1 MAPRELAIGIGDAC
15 VVEADHVMEYG
26 HIVSIDGETQT
37 APEGMPRVLRR
48 ATMQDQTMAGE
59 NQLFSKTALRLCQ
72 EKINEHQLDMRL
84 VRVHYSLDRSHL
96 TVTFTAD
103 ERVDF
108 RQLIHDLAAETHARV
123 EMRQIGARDEAA
135 ICGGLA
141 SCGRVLC
148 CAVWLREFDNI
159 HIRMAKS
166 QGLSLN
172 PVTLNGMCGRLKCCL
187 RYEQAC
193 YQDLARGLPCEGSRV
208 RCPEGEGCVQETR
221 ILGRKVKVSLDDQR
235 VMEFDA
241 QDVFVL
247 GNQPLNKDNT
257 QP

>member
-1 MAPRELAIGIGDAC
+1 MDLAINIGDAC
-15 VVEADHVMEYG
+15 VVEVERVPEYG
-26 HIVSIDGETQT
+26 HVISSDGEILSV
-37 APEGMPRVLRR
+37 PEGMPRVLRR
-48 ATMQDQTMAGE
+48 ATMQDQAMAGE
-59 NQLFSKTALRLCQ
+59 NQLFSKTAWRLCL
-72 EKINEHQLDMRL
+72 EKIRELKLDMRL

-108 RQLIHDLAAETHARV
+108 RQMIHDLAAETRARV

-141 SCGRVLC
+141 TCGRVLC
-148 CAVWLREFDNI
+148 CAVWLKEFDNI

-172 PVTLNGMCGRLKCCL
+172 PAALNGMCGRLKCCL
-187 RYEQAC
+187 RFEQAC
-193 YQDLARGLPCEGSRV
+193 YQDLALGLPHEGSRV
-208 RCPEGEGCVQETR
+208 RCPAGEGCVLETR
-221 ILGRKVKVSLDDQR
+221 VLGRKVKVGLDDR
-235 VMEFDA
+235 RIMEFDA

-247 GNQPLNKDNT
+247 GNQPLNKDNDR
-257 QP
+257 P